1 MRPVTTALALLVA
14 VLAPAAGRAQET
26 EAPPLDRR
34 LYMVATAHLDT
45 QWRWT
50 IRDTIDQYIPDTMRE
65 NFALIEKYPGYVFS
79 FEGAFRYQLM
89 KEYYPE
95 EYERVRRYVRA
106 GRWKVAGSWVDAV
119 DTHVPSPES
128 LIRHALYGNGFF
140 RRELGVTSRDVFLPD
155 CFGFGY
161 ALPSVAAHSGLL
173 AFSTQKLT
181 WGSSIKAPF
190 DVGLWEGIDG
200 STLIAS
206 INPGDYTS
214 VLRRDPALDATVYA
228 TQDLQSQRSGLP
240 IALRYFG
247 TGDVGGAPT
256 EGSVRVLQE
265 SLARREATRVIPAA
279 PDQLARDLLASAT
292 PAQIGRLPR
301 YRGEF
306 LMTAHGTGCYTSQAE
321 MKRYNRANEVLADAA
336 ERAAVAADWLGALP
350 YPRETLREA
359 WTRFLW
365 HQFHDDLTGTSI
377 PEAYAFSWN
386 DEAIAGNQLAD
397 VLATASAGVA
407 RALDTRGDGVP
418 LIVYNPLAIARE
430 DVVDTWVTFPDA
442 APAAVAVVAPG
453 GRQVPSQ
460 VTERDGS
467 ALRVV
472 FVAGVAPVSFTVF
485 SVRPAPPPA
494 AAGSELAVSAGSL
507 ENARY
512 RVALDENGDIAS
524 LFDKRLARELLR
536 APLRLQLL
544 DDEPEQWSAWEIDY
558 ADISAAPKAVV
569 GAPVDVRVVE
579 NGPARVAVEVAREAL
594 GSTFVQRIRLAAGAA
609 GQRVEIEHSVD
620 WRTAGTLLKAAFPL
634 AAANELATYD
644 LGLGVVER
652 GTSRPNLYEVPAQRW
667 ADLTAPDGSFGV
679 AVMNDSR
686 YGWDHPDA
694 GTLRLTLVHTPRIA
708 RSWSWLD
715 DQASMDLG
723 RHRVL
728 LGLAGHAGDWRAGSI
743 PFQADRL
750 NQPLVAWQ
758 ASPHPGALGRSFS
771 LLAVAAADGGVP
783 PVAVRALKRAEASG
797 ELVVR
802 LQELSG
808 RPVEGVLL
816 RLAAPIVTARE
827 LNGAEEPIAEHGTGG
842 ALPAPLPPL
851 EVRGGAVVLGLAPFR
866 PRTLALTVA
875 PLPAAVAPVVSLP
888 LELPWNRDGI
898 SDDGL
903 GSDGDLDGA
912 GRTLAGD
919 LLPATFVSGGV
930 AFRTGPR
937 APGAANVVACRGRR
951 LDLPAGDHDAL
962 YLAAAAVGGDRT
974 ATFAV
979 DGAPVTLAV
988 HDWAEPLAQWDS
1000 RLVAGRLVHDPAAI
1014 APAYEKVQPL
1024 AWVGT
1029 HRHGPGGFNE
1039 AYAVTNVYR
1048 YRIPLPPGARTVTL
1062 PDDAAVVV
1070 FAATAVRGE
1079 QPLAAGPAL
1088 AGDRRTVV
1096 HIATAQRVFEGA
1108 MGVELTSPT
1117 PGAVIHYTLDGSVPS
1132 ESSMRYLGGVLLT
1145 ASATLTARAFAPG
1158 YDPAF
1163 TAAAAFTRATL
1174 RAPDAPI
1181 AVSAA
1186 GAGGLDCSLYEGEWR
1201 KLPDFSARTP
1211 ARSFTLPAV
1220 GLPEPR
1226 PDGSFG
1232 MECRGLLTI
1241 PTDGVYTLGLRSDDG
1256 SRLYLGDEMVIDND
1270 GTHDKQ
1276 ERRTELA
1283 LAAGRHAIR
1292 VEYFQWS
1299 YGAALELWLG
1309 GPGLRWSQAP
1319 PALFQVPPERMVPR

>member
-1 MRPVTTALALLVA
+1 MRSPKLRLALLAA
-14 VLAPAAGRAQET
+14 VVVPLAATAQPTAAPA
-26 EAPPLDRR
+26 PLDRR

-50 IRDTIDQYIPDTMRE
+50 IQDTIGQYIPDTMRA
-65 NFALIEKYPGYVFS
+65 NFALLERYPGYVFS

-95 EYERVRRYVRA
+95 EYERVKRYVRA
-106 GRWKVAGSWVDAV
+106 GRWRVAGSWVDAV

-140 RRELGVTSRDVFLPD
+140 RRELGKTSRDVFLPD

-161 ALPSVAAHSGLL
+161 ALPSVAAHSGLF

-181 WGSSIKAPF
+181 WGSAIKPPF

-200 STLIAS
+200 SALIAS

-214 VLRRDPALDATVYA
+214 VIKRDPALDATVYA
-228 TQDLQSQRSGLP
+228 TQDLQAQRSGLP

-256 EGSVRVLQE
+256 EGSVRVLQG
-265 SLARREATRVIPAA
+265 SLSRKEATRVIPAA

-292 PAQIGRLPR
+292 PEQIGRLPR

-377 PEAYAFSWN
+377 PEAYTFSWN
-386 DEAIAGNQLAD
+386 DEAIAGNQLGD
-397 VLATASAGVA
+397 VLASAAAGVA
-407 RALDTRGDGVP
+407 RALDTSGDGVP
-418 LIVYNPLAIARE
+418 LVVYNPLAIARE
-430 DVVDTWVTFPDA
+430 DVVDAWIAFPGA
-442 APAAVAVVAPG
+442 APAAVVVTAPDG
-453 GRQVPSQ
+453 HPVAAQV
-460 VTERDGS
+460 VETDGS
-467 ALRVV
+467 AVRVV
-472 FVAGVAPVSFTVF
+472 FVAGVAPVSFSVF
-485 SVRPAPPPA
+485 TVRPAAAPA
-494 AAGSELAVSAGSL
+494 PSGELAVTSAGL

-512 RVALDENGDIAS
+512 RVALDAAGDLAS
-524 LFDKRLARELLR
+524 IYDKRLGRELLG

-644 LGLGVVER
+644 LGLGAVER
-652 GTSRPNLYEVPAQRW
+652 GTNRPNRYEVPAQRW
-667 ADLTAPDGSFGV
+667 ADLTAPDGAFGV

-694 GTLRLTLVHTPRIA
+694 GTMRLTLVHTPRVV

-728 LGLAGHAGDWRAGSI
+728 VGLAGHAGDWRAGSI

-750 NQPLVAWQ
+750 NQALLAWQ
-758 ASPHPGALGRSFS
+758 TEPHPGALGRSFS
-771 LLAVAAADGGVP
+771 LLSVEGVDGGVP
-783 PVAVRALKRAEASG
+783 PVAVRAIKRAEASG
-797 ELVVR
+797 ETVVR
-802 LQELSG
+802 VQELSG
-808 RPVEGVLL
+808 RPVDGVRL
-816 RLAAPIVTARE
+816 RFAAPIVAARE
-827 LNGAEEPIAEHGTGG
+827 LNGAEEPVEEHGTGG
-842 ALPAPLPPL
+842 ALPSPPPPF

-866 PRTLALTVA
+866 PRTLALTLA
-875 PLPAAVAPVVSLP
+875 PAAAAVTAPVSQPLDLP
-888 LELPWNRDGI
+888 YDRDGI
-898 SDDGL
+898 SDDRAPR
-903 GSDGDLDGA
+903 DGDFDGA
-912 GRTLAGD
+912 GRTLAGE

-930 AFRTGPR
+930 TFRTGPR
-937 APGAANVVACRGRR
+937 GAGEANIVACRGQR
-951 LDLPAGDHDAL
+951 LALPAGAFDAV
-962 YLAAAAVGGDRT
+962 YLAAATVGGDRP

-979 DGAPVTLAV
+979 DGVGVTLTV
-988 HDWAEPLAQWDS
+988 HDWAEPVGQWNN
-1000 RLVAGRLVHDPAAI
+1000 RVVAGELVHDPAAI
-1014 APAYEKVQPL
+1014 APSYEKRQPL

-1029 HRHGPGGFNE
+1029 HRHGALGENE
-1039 AYAVTNVYR
+1039 PYVFTHVYR
-1048 YRIPLPPGARTVTL
+1048 YRLPLPSGARSVTL
-1062 PDDAAVVV
+1062 PDDAGVLVLAT
-1070 FAATAVRGE
+1070 TAVAGE
-1079 QPLAAGPAL
+1079 RPLAAAW
-1088 AGDRRTVV
+1088 AGAGGERRSVV
-1096 HIATAQRVFEGA
+1096 HVSAPHRVFTTS
-1108 MGVELTSPT
+1108 VPVRLTSPN
-1117 PGAVIHYTLDGSVPS
+1117 PGAVIRYTLDGSEPT
-1132 ESSMRYLGGVLLT
+1132 ETAARYEGSLVLT
-1145 ASATLTARAFAPG
+1145 ADATLRARAFAPG
-1158 YDPAF
+1158 LDGSFVAGATF
-1163 TAAAAFTRATL
+1163 TRGALRPPDAAA
-1174 RAPDAPI
+1174 P
-1181 AVSAA
+1181 
-1186 GAGGLDCSLYEGEWR
+1186 GLAHPHGLECGLYEGQWR
-1201 KLPDFSARTP
+1201 ALPDFS
-1211 ARSFTLPAV
+1211 TLVPSGTITMSAV
-1220 GLPEPR
+1220 GLPESR
-1226 PDGSFG
+1226 PEERFG
-1232 MECRGLLTI
+1232 MVCRGHLAI
-1241 PTDGVYTLGLRSDDG
+1241 PSDGVYTLGLRSDDG
-1256 SRLYLGDEMVIDND
+1256 SRLFIGGDRIIDND

-1276 ERRTELA
+1276 ERRAEIA

-1299 YGAALELWLG
+1299 YGATLELWLG
-1309 GPGLRWSQAP
+1309 GPLRLYA
-1319 PALFQVPPERMVPR
+1319 QVPAELF